1 MAKLF
6 KLSFMMALVV
16 VALGA
21 ASGCAPE
28 VEAESSPAPVQDEN
42 EWQTLSTPDL
52 GFSVELPGSPEAG
65 MDSLVSVIG
74 RVVYIHRFIVD
85 NGSEIMSSLRQVLSS
100 PYPICPP
107 SNVISSRHFD
117 RSFRHQSR

>member
-28 VEAESSPAPVQDEN
+28 VEAESSPAPAQDEN
-42 EWQTLSTPDL
+42 EWQTLSRPDL

-100 PYPICPP
+100 P
-107 SNVISSRHFD
+107 ISLTKHSIWNTSRW
-117 RSFRHQSR
+117 